1 MNKPAVVLAPHWRQ
15 MSELFSTSR
24 EAELRRMCD
33 VVWGRDEPIPES
45 VLDAALPHATV
56 LIASV
61 PVISAESLA
70 RMSRL
75 KAVIEVSG
83 SFPNTI
89 DYSACGRKGI
99 EVLSCSPGFRSS
111 VAEMGLAMAL
121 ASARGLVS
129 EHEAFR
135 MGRERWLNDNPKTDF
150 SLFGAEVGFVGFGQ
164 IARELSRLLTPFQ
177 PRIRAFDPW
186 LPEGVAER
194 HGIGICGLE
203 ELASWAR
210 CLFVTVV
217 PTTENKGM
225 VSTDILG
232 RMQDHAVVVL
242 LSRAHV
248 VDFNA
253 LMSEADSGRLRVAAD
268 VFPVEPLPAESPF
281 RRSGNVVLSPHR
293 AAAVTGGR
301 HLIGD
306 MIVDD
311 LRALLSGET
320 TRRLARANSR
330 TISKLVDAG
339 DALQVAEMATKR
351 NAQGMRE
358 L

>member
-15 MSELFSTSR
+15 MSELFSAGR

-33 VVWGRDEPIPES
+33 VVWGRDEPIPDP
-45 VLDAALPHATV
+45 VLDAALPTATV

-61 PVISAESLA
+61 PVISAALLA
-70 RMSRL
+70 RASRL

-89 DYSACGRKGI
+89 DYSASARKGI
-99 EVLSCSPGFRSS
+99 EILSCSPGFRSS
-111 VAEMGLAMAL
+111 VAEMGMAMAL
-121 ASARGLVS
+121 AAARGLVN

-135 MGRERWLNDNPKTDF
+135 EGREGWLRDNPETDF
-150 SLFGAEVGFVGFGQ
+150 SLFGAKVGFIGFGE
-164 IARELSRLLTPFQ
+164 IARELSRLLMPFQ
-177 PRIRAFDPW
+177 PTVRAFDPW
-186 LPEGVAER
+186 LPAGVAER
-194 HGIGICGLE
+194 QGVETCGLE
-203 ELASWAR
+203 ELAGWAR
-210 CLFVTVV
+210 CLFVTAV
-217 PTTENKGM
+217 PTTENRGM
-225 VSTDILG
+225 VSADFLR

-248 VDFNA
+248 VDFDA
-253 LMSEADSGRLRVAAD
+253 LMSEAGSGRLRVAAD
-268 VFPVEPLPAESPF
+268 VFPAEPLAAESPF
-281 RRSGNVVLSPHR
+281 RRFGNVILSPHR
-293 AAAVTGGR
+293 AAAVRGGR

-311 LRALLSGET
+311 LRALFSGET

-339 DALQVAEMATKR
+339 DASQVADMATGR
-351 NAQGMRE
+351 DANGMRE
-358 L
+358 F